1 MNEQTRAI
9 WWLNPAVIFCAAGV
23 VIGIAAYAIPEPLF
37 RTYWRMPK
45 FFDDTGLALTLACV
59 ALFGFGVVVAS
70 RLFTRA
76 AALLPQLPSVSEIPE
91 RFLKRLFNISAA
103 LCIVGYAIW
112 LGLAVQRGITLTVI
126 SDIVKG
132 EKGAMYDARF
142 TYLPTVGGVTTLT
155 QFGTAAGILGVLLG
169 CRIGWKR
176 VAPKLLAV
184 FALAGARAL
193 LNSERFAL
201 LEIAVPMLVVYLRL
215 RFVGA
220 RRVPSAVRVL
230 MAAAPLLGMGALF
243 FLFTGFEYFR
253 SWSNYYSGRDLN
265 LWQFGGLRLLGY
277 YVTSFNNG
285 AFLIHELGA
294 LNAPYFTLRCL
305 WRFPLTAP
313 IFDRLYPNP
322 MFATADQWFYFPF
335 LEAAGNLEFN
345 NADGMLFP
353 LMDFGIPGGL
363 IYWLLAGLVCGI
375 LYRLYVAESPSG
387 LLLYPIVFLSVLE
400 VPLALYWGEGR
411 AFPSI
416 CFLSVAVLLIAF
428 ARRRRRFEE
437 NVAKA
442 EREITGV
449 SWAR

>member
-1 MNEQTRAI
+1 MNKQAPAI
-9 WWLNPAVIFCAAGV
+9 WWLNPAVVFGVAGV
-23 VIGIAAYAIPEPLF
+23 LIGIAAYAIPEPLF

-45 FFDDTGLALTLACV
+45 FFDGTGLALTLACV
-59 ALFGFGVVVAS
+59 AVFGFGVTLGS
-70 RLFTRA
+70 KLFTRA
-76 AALLPQLPSVSEIPE
+76 AASLPQLPAVPDIPGG
-91 RFLKRLFNISAA
+91 LLTRLFNICVA
-103 LCIVGYAIW
+103 LSILGYAIW
-112 LGLAVQRGITLTVI
+112 LGLAIQRGITLSAIT
-126 SDIVKG
+126 DIMKG

-155 QFGTAAGILGVLLG
+155 QFGTAAAILGVLLG
-169 CRIGWKR
+169 CRTGWKR
-176 VAPKLLAV
+176 VAPKLAV
-184 FALAGARAL
+184 IFVLAGVRAL

-201 LEIAVPMLVVYLRL
+201 LELAVPMLVIYLRL
-215 RFVGA
+215 RYVGA
-220 RRVPSAVRVL
+220 QRVPAPLRVL
-230 MAAAPLLGMGALF
+230 ITAAPLLGMAALF
-243 FLFTGFEYFR
+243 FVFTGFEYFR

-285 AFLIHELGA
+285 AFLIRELGA

-313 IFDRLYPNP
+313 VFARLYPNP
-322 MFATADQWFYFPF
+322 MFATADEWFYFPF

-353 LMDFGIPGGL
+353 MMDFGIPGGL
-363 IYWLLAGLVCGI
+363 IYWLLAGLICGI
-375 LYRLYVAESPSG
+375 LYRLYSLQSPAG
-387 LLLYPIVFLSVLE
+387 LLLYPVVFLNVLE

-416 CFLSVAVLLIAF
+416 CLLILAVPLI
-428 ARRRRRFEE
+428 AYVRRRRQFEE

-442 EREITGV
+442 EREIMGV
-449 SWAR
+449 SWVR

>member
-1 MNEQTRAI
+1 MNMQDQNPAI
-9 WWLNPAVIFCAAGV
+9 WWLNPMAVFGAAGV
-23 VIGIAAYAIPEPLF
+23 LIGVAAFAIPEPLF

-45 FFDDTGLALTLACV
+45 FFDTDGLLVTLACV
-59 ALFGFGVVVAS
+59 AVFGFGAVLAT

-76 AALLPQLPSVSEIPE
+76 AASLRQLPAVPDIPDG
-91 RFLKRLFNISAA
+91 FLTLLFNISVA
-103 LCIVGYAIW
+103 LCILGYVIW
-112 LGLAVQRGITLTVI
+112 LGLAIQRGITLSIVT
-126 SDIVKG
+126 DIAKG

-176 VAPKLLAV
+176 VAPKLLIM

-201 LEIAVPMLVVYLRL
+201 VELAVPMLVIFLRL
-215 RFVGA
+215 RYLSA
-220 RRVPSAVRVL
+220 RRIPGPVRVL
-230 MAAAPLLGMGALF
+230 IAAAPPLGMAALF

-265 LWQFGGLRLLGY
+265 LWQFGGIRLLGY

-285 AFLIHELGA
+285 AFLIRELGP
-294 LNAPYFTLRCL
+294 LHAPYFTLRGL

-313 IFDRLYPNP
+313 IFDRLYPDP

-353 LMDFGIPGGL
+353 LMDFGIAGGL
-363 IYWLLAGLVCGI
+363 IYWLMAGLACGI
-375 LYRLYVAESPSG
+375 LYYLYLLSSPAG
-387 LLLYPIVFLSVLE
+387 LLLYPIVFLTLLE
-400 VPLALYWGEGR
+400 APLALYWSEGR
-411 AFPSI
+411 ALPSI
-416 CFLSVAVLLIAF
+416 CLLILAVPLISYG
-428 ARRRRRFEE
+428 RRRRQFDE
-437 NVAKA
+437 NLAKA
-442 EREITGV
+442 EREILGV
-449 SWAR
+449 S